1 MCSAQ
6 NGSKYYGM
14 HEILLSA
21 DTTELSHAS
30 SKTMGDQ
37 EDDVYKNDID
47 NNEIIDGS
55 LRA

>member
-37 EDDVYKNDID
+37 KDVHKNDID

-55 LRA
+55 LRV